1 MRNDAANIQSN
12 VGNKRINLT
21 GNLNV
26 AVLPR
31 ISPLMEVQ
39 MKSNLNPSRCFLL
52 GSQTGDGGRRLRG
65 CRSCRQLW

>member
-12 VGNKRINLT
+12 VGNKRIKLT

-31 ISPLMEVQ
+31 ISP
-39 MKSNLNPSRCFLL
+39 
-52 GSQTGDGGRRLRG
+52 
-65 CRSCRQLW
+65 